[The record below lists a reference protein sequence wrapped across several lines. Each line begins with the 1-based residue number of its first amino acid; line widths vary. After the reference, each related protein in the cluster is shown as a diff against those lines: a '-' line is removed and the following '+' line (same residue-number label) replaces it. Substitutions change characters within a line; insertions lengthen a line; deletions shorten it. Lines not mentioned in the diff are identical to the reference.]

1 MDRQNPRTN
10 GKSKAIQTK
19 SHKEAYIYT
28 LTKREKGKKIY
39 LYIKKKR
46 KRAIIW
52 FWMKSNFSPIPRR
65 SLRHKLPGR
74 VCPALKKGNKA
85 FVTPNPSQLLTIG
98 YLGLWVERESSQ
110 NDLAKQFL
118 VKVNLPGKAAE

>member
-1 MDRQNPRTN
+1 MRWAHELSSETSQE
-10 GKSKAIQTK
+10 KESKGSRWGQ
-19 SHKEAYIYT
+19 
-28 LTKREKGKKIY
+28 GKKG
-39 LYIKKKR
+39 
-46 KRAIIW
+46 AIIW

-110 NDLAKQFL
+110 NVLAKQFL